1 MIKNIKTTNLVMEG
15 KFFQN
20 TKCSCFILHQKSMLY
35 DEYNLF
41 LFSKDIHKKNG
52 PMFYSNSNDDKN
64 YVI

>member
-1 MIKNIKTTNLVMEG
+1 
-15 KFFQN
+15 
-20 TKCSCFILHQKSMLY
+20 MLY